1 MSASAVAAPAPAS
14 ATPRRVGVCGDEAA
28 AMMTEQDWQLLG
40 WQRQLKEQL
49 PERPK
54 QTGFRVYAVLTYTP
68 SAAFDAAQ
76 LADAQT
82 RFGAPVS
89 AAHPYDQH
97 LYVDGTDKQLAYVTG
112 TNTEV
117 RHDESVAHAIGFLR
131 LSCLVSGAQ
140 LLTRPSRLASLF
152 ACTAL
157 LHRQQHLRRAIR
169 DPADAHEALQNHREA
184 VHHGRL

>member
-1 MSASAVAAPAPAS
+1 
-14 ATPRRVGVCGDEAA
+14 VCGDEAA

-54 QTGFRVYAVLTYTP
+54 QTGFRVYAILTYTP

-117 RHDESVAHAIGFLR
+117 RHDESVADAIRLLR
-131 LSCLVSGAQ
+131 PFCSAALVSDAQ
-140 LLTRPSRLASLF
+140 LLTRPCLFPSLF
-152 ACTAL
+152 ACAAL
-157 LHRQQHLRRAIR
+157 LHRQQHLRRAVR
-169 DPADAHEALQNHREA
+169 DPADAHEALQKHREA